1 LKLVVE
7 PSDSGSDSSVIVVS
21 DSDDDDDDDD
31 ELECFSSVERSVS
44 AAERQQCCDAD
55 EYAVAVAAVFLN
67 TASKTGQIHGGSR
80 DSNVRKLPPD
90 EVDEDMKASGNNSD
104 GNLTETVSIDLTTV
118 VSSAESSAE
127 CVTCTVQQNVSDSEP
142 LQSAHTDLQL
152 ALSATET
159 NEEVELP
166 DCIAREMTE
175 GFDSAVYNEL
185 TDCLD
190 PIELL
195 SLDKCEML
203 NSICNSSF
211 LGDLSFIDE
220 CLVEDCGSSQL
231 LACSAAD
238 DSLLKADVEAVAA
251 AAGGQSSSVNK
262 CTSEITAS
270 HDIASHLFPADERSA
285 DLLQVSS
292 CADDGDDACCQQYSC
307 TSTNSSDVFDC
318 EHACQSASHVDS
330 SCEFTSVSASC
341 NATSSHTDEDST
353 SERQQAANS
362 CSPSSLVQSVQL
374 DVNGNELCKPT
385 GSDTIVCND
394 HTSLLLNS
402 HVKVASGSVH
412 GSCNMLTTD
421 SENLLSTGT
430 HKRPLPDE
438 CSGVVCK
445 RFRAG
450 SDCLDGELLTRFD
463 SCTDVHETLTHS
475 SDTAVDSAAS
485 YIHSAV
491 SSSHDADVCKPN
503 LVELQHI
510 CCCCCK
516 LPCDV
521 SSVSYCTDGHA
532 CCITCLQQQVKSLL
546 SSPSKA

>member
-1 LKLVVE
+1 MKLVVE

-21 DSDDDDDDDD
+21 DSDDDDDD
-31 ELECFSSVERSVS
+31 ELESFSSAERSVS
-44 AAERQQCCDAD
+44 AAEQQQCYDAD

-80 DSNVRKLPPD
+80 HSNIRNLPPY
-90 EVDEDMKASGNNSD
+90 EVDEDTEASGNNSD
-104 GNLTETVSIDLTTV
+104 GNLKETMSIDLTTA
-118 VSSAESSAE
+118 VSSARSSAE

-142 LQSAHTDLQL
+142 IQSAHTNLQL
-152 ALSATET
+152 ALSATEA
-159 NEEVELP
+159 NEEVELT
-166 DCIAREMTE
+166 DCIAREITE

-190 PIELL
+190 PVELL

-292 CADDGDDACCQQYSC
+292 CADDGDDAYCQQYSC
-307 TSTNSSDVFDC
+307 TACTSSSNVFDC
-318 EHACQSASHVDS
+318 EHACQSASRVDS

-341 NATSSHTDEDST
+341 NATSSHTDERST

-385 GSDTIVCND
+385 GSDTIVSND
-394 HTSLLLNS
+394 HTPLLLTL
-402 HVKVASGSVH
+402 HVKVASGNVH

-421 SENLLSTGT
+421 SENLLSTRT

-438 CSGVVCK
+438 FSDVVCK

-475 SDTAVDSAAS
+475 SDTAVVSAAS
-485 YIHSAV
+485 YIHSDV

-546 SSPSKA
+546 SSPSEA